1 MRTTLYEVIDD
12 VEASISSGTQK
23 EFSFR
28 SNLKGIDFDFVILKY
43 RKLEENIETVAEREK
58 FSNLA
63 LSDKVSVCPNIK
75 ITSPSEERLETHLI
89 LRDNHNSPIRFC
101 FDLGSYWNN
110 GGRFYVRMLGD

>member
-12 VEASISSGTQK
+12 VEVSISSGTQK

-28 SNLKGIDFDFVILKY
+28 SSLKGIDFDFAILKY
-43 RKLEENIETVAEREK
+43 KKLEENIEAVVEREK
-58 FSNLA
+58 FSGLI
-63 LSDKVSVCPNIK
+63 LSDKVSVCYNVK
-75 ITSPSEERLETHLI
+75 ITNPSEERLETHLI

-101 FDLGSYWNN
+101 FDLGSHWNN